1 MAGAFHITVSD
12 DVVTVSAIS
21 SPVMLMVDGR
31 KTLVPVGAQLS
42 VAGEL
47 PSTEAGYPVWA
58 NARVVSP
65 LPEHFLREK
74 LVALERF
81 PHEDHFIPASVR
93 DLRDANGFVE
103 MFEFK
108 AARKRVRDSARE
120 QLLGAIRYRLE
131 QGDEAGARTLLQ
143 SQEHAA
149 ALADNRSLPILVGL
163 VARFPDIS
171 PGLRSLLLRP
181 VGNRGDIWL
190 LGAFHPLL
198 RTSLWVNAS
207 PQISPEEQLIL
218 AFLLPQSG
226 MVSGGI
232 SPVILRW
239 WAEDVTAVIGSEE
252 DPVPLVT
259 ELLTW
264 QLPVVRRNLEEGYP
278 ESAQILVKALEAF
291 AQPLAERIHPDLLQ
305 ELRSVRA
312 LTEQEIE
319 IFPMEQRKRENGEM
333 TSNTLPSSSS
343 SSLTADDASHLVQ
356 VAEENLGAAGALF
369 TVQTSVAAMTE
380 NTVRVN
386 GILFPSSEADRIYDF
401 NFNVQNQKISSIVQ
415 DGVAMPYGLSL
426 DAFLAWARK

>member
-1 MAGAFHITVSD
+1 
-12 DVVTVSAIS
+12 
-21 SPVMLMVDGR
+21 
-31 KTLVPVGAQLS
+31 
-42 VAGEL
+42 
-47 PSTEAGYPVWA
+47 
-58 NARVVSP
+58 
-65 LPEHFLREK
+65 
-74 LVALERF
+74 
-81 PHEDHFIPASVR
+81 
-93 DLRDANGFVE
+93 
-103 MFEFK
+103 
-108 AARKRVRDSARE
+108 
-120 QLLGAIRYRLE
+120 
-131 QGDEAGARTLLQ
+131 
-143 SQEHAA
+143 
-149 ALADNRSLPILVGL
+149 
-163 VARFPDIS
+163 
-171 PGLRSLLLRP
+171 
-181 VGNRGDIWL
+181 
-190 LGAFHPLL
+190 
-198 RTSLWVNAS
+198 
-207 PQISPEEQLIL
+207 
-218 AFLLPQSG
+218 